1 MTDQKQCK
9 KEDDKRASSFF
20 YPYFPKGNKNS
31 QILSFIPSKTQEL
44 LSILKSSFTI
54 KEEKDLWDNL
64 AGFIQTR
71 TNNW

>member
-1 MTDQKQCK
+1 MNVKRKMT
-9 KEDDKRASSFF
+9 KEHLPFF